1 MKLKR
6 EQAMT
11 ADHNAVSLALKP
23 IKASEK
29 WLNAMAEERREIEK
43 KKNEEV
49 INDRLVV
56 VFITPHLLCY

>member
-11 ADHNAVSLALKP
+11 ADRNAVSLALKP

-29 WLNAMAEERREIEK
+29 RLKVTADERKKIEK
-43 KKNEEV
+43 KNKEEV
-49 INDRLVV
+49 MKDWLVF
-56 VFITPHLLCY
+56 VFITPC